1 MRKVSVSWLI
11 AGMAASFL
19 VGGWMLPRLHVE
31 WRDEPAWERGIV
43 QAAPSASGADEPIAR
58 AVSAVSPAVV
68 NIDTVKRVTVGFF
81 GDPWL
86 DDIAGRRTVR
96 RTGSGS
102 GVLIDKS
109 GHILTNEH
117 VVGGADEINVLLAD
131 GRRFRGRVIGADR
144 ETDVALIQIRGS
156 NLPVAPIGDSTN
168 LRPGQWAI
176 AIGNPYGFQHTVTQ
190 GVISN
195 TGRPV
200 RTPERAYKRLIQT
213 DAAINPGNSGG
224 PLVDGSGRVIGINT
238 MILADAQGI
247 GFAIPID
254 EARRT
259 ADQLLRYGKVK
270 RPWTGLI
277 VAPLR
282 REMAEYLGLSTT
294 RGVIIEQIAPRSP
307 AEAAGL
313 EPGDLIYE
321 LGGRRVRS
329 IDDVRAVL
337 SSIKIGQRLPIVV
350 QRGDRLFKGEIEVG
364 EAP

>member
-1 MRKVSVSWLI
+1 MQRVRLSWFI
-11 AGMAASFL
+11 AGMAASFIL
-19 VGGWMLPRLHVE
+19 GGWVMPRLQIE
-31 WRDEPAWERGIV
+31 WRDEPLPARGV
-43 QAAPSASGADEPIAR
+43 AQAASVPAGADEPIAR
-58 AVSAVSPAVV
+58 AVGAVSPAVV
-68 NIDTVKRVTVGFF
+68 NIDTVKQVAVGFF

-86 DDIAGRRTVR
+86 DDFGERRTVR

-102 GVLIDKS
+102 GVIIDAK

-117 VVGGADEINVLLAD
+117 VVRGADEINVVLAS
-131 GRRFRGRVIGADR
+131 GRRFRGRVVGADR
-144 ETDVALIQIRGS
+144 ETDVALVQVTGKD
-156 NLPVAPIGDSTN
+156 LPVAPLGDSTR

-200 RTPERAYKRLIQT
+200 RVGDRAYKRLIQT

-259 ADQLLRYGKVK
+259 TDALLRYGKVK
-270 RPWTGLI
+270 RPWVGMWTT
-277 VAPLR
+277 ALR
-282 REMAEYLGLSTT
+282 PEMASYLGLTT
-294 RGVIIEQIAPRSP
+294 SRGVIIEQIAPRGP
-307 AEAAGL
+307 ADDAGL
-313 EPGDLIYE
+313 RPGDLIYE
-321 LGGRRVRS
+321 IAGRRVRS
-329 IDDVRAVL
+329 QDDVRPVL
-337 SSIKIGQRLPIVV
+337 DSIKIGQRIPIMV
-350 QRGDRLFKGEIEVG
+350 QRGDRLLKGQIVVG